1 MGSDAAGVVV
11 RAGSGARRRRVG
23 DEVVVSP
30 VYVDDEEPTGNPLR
44 AGTAYRMLVGVGTVV
59 TCGSSTGYR
68 HEFDNRYLWM
78 RLKRIIGSHGADLHE
93 QAAVHRLLDLG
104 RLGPALTTTYPLHE
118 TAEAARLV
126 QRNLHLGKVGV
137 LALAP
142 GRVWGGRGTTP
153 GSRVRVVPHI
163 NAYGVRPLSGGRPC
177 ASSSPEPPA
186 TSAAR
191 SPTG

>member
-1 MGSDAAGVVV
+1 MGKRLGRCV
-11 RAGSGARRRRVG
+11 RAAVGEDPHIVFAHVGRATFGVSVFVARRG
-23 DEVVVSP
+23 
-30 VYVDDEEPTGNPLR
+30 
-44 AGTAYRMLVGVGTVV
+44 GTVV
-59 TCGSSTGYR
+59 ACGSSTGYR
-68 HEFDNRYLWM
+68 HEFDNRYRWM

-104 RLGPALTTTYPLHE
+104 RLGLALTTTYPLHE

-142 GRVWGGRGTTP
+142 GRAWGRGTTP

-186 TSAAR
+186 TSAAH